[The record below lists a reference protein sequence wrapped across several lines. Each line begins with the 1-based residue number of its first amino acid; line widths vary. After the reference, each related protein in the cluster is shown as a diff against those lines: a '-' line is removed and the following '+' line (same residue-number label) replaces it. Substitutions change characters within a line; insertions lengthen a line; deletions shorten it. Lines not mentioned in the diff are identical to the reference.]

1 MNDEQRELGEI
12 LKNARLKMGYC
23 LKSLESKTSIRQSYL
38 EAMEAGNFKFLSHI
52 YINGFVQKVVE
63 TVELDMGAI
72 RQSYPEIFQ
81 KPIHELEPEF
91 GLAGIDHRARL
102 SFIEA
107 HAFFALKIVG
117 SLCFFYLAFYVLKK
131 FFSL

>member
-1 MNDEQRELGEI
+1 MNEEQKELGEI
-12 LKNARLKMGYC
+12 LKNARLKMGLC

-38 EAMEAGNFKFLSHI
+38 EAMEAGNFKFLSHV
-52 YINGFVQKVVE
+52 YINGFVRKFAE
-63 TVELDMGAI
+63 TVELDI
-72 RQSYPEIFQ
+72 SEIQESYPDVFQ
-81 KPIHELEPEF
+81 KASREVDPEF

-107 HAFFALKIVG
+107 HSFLALKILG
-117 SLCFFYLAFYVLKK
+117 SLTFFYIAFYVLKK